1 MIMKTEKFRDLY
13 GKQAGNSKVL
23 KDSSSPS
30 QGAWKPGEQWCKFQ
44 LEFEP
49 KRKRGPVS

>member
-1 MIMKTEKFRDLY
+1 MILSVLKVLLHACCISQDPSENMIMKTEKFRDLY

-30 QGAWKPGEQWCKFQ
+30 QGA
-44 LEFEP
+44 
-49 KRKRGPVS
+49 